1 MRLRIEL
8 KDKVEVLAICTKR
21 KGRGHS
27 GSFDKFLLLFE
38 IRIQLEKTCQMREVH
53 FSFKILSL
61 PDHDLTSFL

>member
-27 GSFDKFLLLFE
+27 GSFDKFSLLFE
-38 IRIQLEKTCQMREVH
+38 IRIQLEKTRQMKEVH
-53 FSFKILSL
+53 
-61 PDHDLTSFL
+61 TFL